1 MIIGI
6 DASNISIGGGV
17 THLTELLRAA
27 NPLEHEFTRIVV
39 WGGRSTLSQ
48 IEDRSWLIKA
58 YVADLD
64 RGLVQRALWQRF
76 SLSRL
81 ARASG
86 CDVLFVPGGT
96 YAGNFH
102 PVVTM
107 SRNLLPF
114 EWRELRR
121 FGWSWLTL
129 KMVLLRW
136 GQSRSYRRADG
147 VIFLNSYA
155 KATVLKAIGAVTCK
169 LKLIPHG
176 IHARFSNLPRAQLD
190 LNQYSMEQPFQILYV
205 STVDVHKHQWH
216 VAEAIAKLRRSGVP
230 VTLSLVGPAYPP
242 ALRKL
247 KATLAKVDPAGKFI
261 TYVGAVPHAELNV
274 LYTKADIFLFASS
287 CENMPNILLEGMA
300 AGLPIA
306 CSNRGPMPEILGD
319 FGVYFDP
326 ENPQEI
332 AKSIRLLI
340 ESPELRAEKAKAAYT
355 SAQQYSWKRCANE
368 TFAFLARTTSSMRQ
382 PTIEYTVDRESTS
395 RSGRTQS
402 AGDAP

>member
-39 WGGRSTLSQ
+39 WSGRSTLSQ

-86 CDVLFVPGGT
+86 CDVLFVPGGA

-136 GQSRSYRRADG
+136 AQSRSYRRADG

-155 KATVLKAIGAVTCK
+155 KATVSKAIGAVTCK
-169 LKLIPHG
+169 LKIIPHG
-176 IHARFSNLPRAQLD
+176 IHARFRNLPRAQLD
-190 LNQYSMEQPFQILYV
+190 LYQYSMERPFQILYV

-230 VTLSLVGPAYPP
+230 VTLRLVGPAYPP

-247 KATLAKVDPAGKFI
+247 KATLAKVDAAGEFI
-261 TYVGAVPHAELNV
+261 TYDGAVPHAELNV

-326 ENPQEI
+326 ENAQEI

-355 SAQQYSWKRCANE
+355 LAQQYSWKRCANE
-368 TFAFLARTTSSMRQ
+368 TFAFLATTTSSMCQ
-382 PTIEYTVDRESTS
+382 PTAEHTV
-395 RSGRTQS
+395 GR
-402 AGDAP
+402 